1 MKKIWILILC
11 CFMLSG
17 CKKEVPQVSLAD
29 YNQFVEAIN
38 NQNEFQDESLYC
50 DITLVMNP
58 VDDHYRY
65 DLLIG
70 NVKERLENVR
80 IVCKD
85 DSQADYY
92 PSLGVYDDPVN
103 LDTYTEAN
111 SKTYKGIHLSGITTK
126 EEVEVRVL
134 IEFKDFQGQLHQE
147 YIKLSKG
154 I

>member
-1 MKKIWILILC
+1 
-11 CFMLSG
+11 MLSG

-38 NQNEFQDESLYC
+38 DQNEFQDESSYC
-50 DITLVMNP
+50 DITLVMNS
-58 VDDHYRY
+58 VEDHYRY
-65 DLLIG
+65 DLFIG

-92 PSLGVYDDPVN
+92 PSIGVYDDPVN
-103 LDTYTEAN
+103 LDTYTKT
-111 SKTYKGIHLSGITTK
+111 STLTYKGIHLSGITTK
-126 EEVEVRVL
+126 EEVEIHVL
-134 IEFKDFQGQLHQE
+134 IEFKDSQGQLHQE

>member
-38 NQNEFQDESLYC
+38 DQNEFQDESSYC
-50 DITLVMNP
+50 DITLVMNS
-58 VDDHYRY
+58 VEDHYRY
-65 DLLIG
+65 DLFIG

-92 PSLGVYDDPVN
+92 PSIGVYDDPVN
-103 LDTYTEAN
+103 LDTYTKT
-111 SKTYKGIHLSGITTK
+111 STLTYKGIHLSGITTK
-126 EEVEVRVL
+126 EEVEIHVL
-134 IEFKDFQGQLHQE
+134 IEFKDSQGQLHQE

>member
-38 NQNEFQDESLYC
+38 DQNEFQDESSYC
-50 DITLVMNP
+50 DMTLVMNL
-58 VDDHYRY
+58 VENHYRY
-65 DLLIG
+65 DLFIG

-92 PSLGVYDDPVN
+92 PSIGVYDDPVN
-103 LDTYTEAN
+103 LDTYTEA
-111 SKTYKGIHLSGITTK
+111 STLTYKGIHLSGITTK

-134 IEFKDFQGQLHQE
+134 IEFKDSQGQLHQE

>member
-17 CKKEVPQVSLAD
+17 CKKEVPQVSLTD

-38 NQNEFQDESLYC
+38 DQNEFQDESLYC
-50 DITLVMNP
+50 DMTLVVNP
-58 VDDHYRY
+58 VGDHYLF

-70 NVKERLENVR
+70 NVKERLDNVR

-92 PSLGVYDDPVN
+92 PSIGVYDDPVN

-111 SKTYKGIHLSGITTK
+111 SLTYKGIHLSGITVK

-134 IEFKDFQGQLHQE
+134 IEFKDSQGQLHQE

>member
-1 MKKIWILILC
+1 
-11 CFMLSG
+11 MLSG

-38 NQNEFQDESLYC
+38 DQSEFQDESQYY
-50 DITLVMNP
+50 DITLVMNQ
-58 VDDHYRY
+58 VDANYRY
-65 DLLIG
+65 DLIIG
-70 NVKERLENVR
+70 KVTERLEHLR

-92 PSLGVYDDPVN
+92 PSIGVYDDPVN
-103 LDTYTEAN
+103 LDMYTEAGTL
-111 SKTYKGIHLSGITTK
+111 TYKGIHLSGITTK
-126 EEVEVRVL
+126 EEVQVHVL
-134 IEFKDFQGQLHQE
+134 IEFKDSQGQLHQE